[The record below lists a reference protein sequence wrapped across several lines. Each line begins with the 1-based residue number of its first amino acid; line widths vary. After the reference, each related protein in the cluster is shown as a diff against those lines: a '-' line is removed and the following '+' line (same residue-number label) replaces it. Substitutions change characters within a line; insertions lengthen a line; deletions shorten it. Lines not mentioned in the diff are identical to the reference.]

1 MYDYYE
7 IVLDGDAEILRGFV
21 VGYLAA
27 TGLGSQVFVC
37 RDFHIEN
44 DSLAH
49 QLGEWIGLLE
59 NRTHLI
65 VPAAANDQ
73 IRAGVEEAGD
83 ELKIEVH
90 SSRKLTRATFDFE
103 WETYNRDE
111 AAGLRAVFDASPAS
125 VSLEDYSP
133 EEIIHEDEVGQTS
146 GYAPTHPYTAR
157 AGGTA
162 YGDPGALIE
171 WASILRDK
179 DFVKVGEIKL
189 EYAD

>member
-1 MYDYYE
+1 MSDYYE

-27 TGLGSQVFVC
+27 TGLGSKVFVC

-65 VPAAANDQ
+65 IPSAAHDQ
-73 IRAGVEEAGD
+73 IRTGVEEAGD
-83 ELKIEVH
+83 ELKIEIH
-90 SSRKLTRATFDFE
+90 ASRKLVGAKFDFE

-111 AAGLRAVFDASPAS
+111 AAELRTLFDAHPAG
-125 VSLEDYSP
+125 VQLEGYSP
-133 EEIIHEDEVGQTS
+133 KETIHEDEKGQT
-146 GYAPTHPYTAR
+146 GAYAPTHPYTAQ
-157 AGGTA
+157 ASGEAHGE
-162 YGDPGALIE
+162 PGALIE
-171 WASILRDK
+171 WAAKLRDQ
-179 DFVKVGEIKL
+179 DFVKIGTIKL
-189 EYAD
+189 EYDG